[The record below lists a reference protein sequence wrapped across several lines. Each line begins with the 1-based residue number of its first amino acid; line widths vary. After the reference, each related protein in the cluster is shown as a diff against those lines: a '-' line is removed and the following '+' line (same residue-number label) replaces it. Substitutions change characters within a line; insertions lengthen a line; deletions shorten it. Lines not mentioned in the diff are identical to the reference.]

1 MIKRVF
7 KWLANFLSCIL
18 FILLLLAIYGK
29 VSVLVSD
36 NPYPNYFGYT
46 IFQIASGSMEPAL
59 YKDDVILVKISKDN
73 LQKDDRYDNQ
83 NLHLSVSCENPNH
96 YFLLVYLPSTVIY

>member
-1 MIKRVF
+1 MIKRVY

-59 YKDDVILVKISKDN
+59 YKDDVKNINVIMPSIEEQQKIGEYFSHLDN
-73 LQKDDRYDNQ
+73 LIT
-83 NLHLSVSCENPNH
+83 LHQRNK
-96 YFLLVYLPSTVIY
+96 IY